1 MVLLGHCKFHKTVHE
16 RKGLDWSH
24 PLLLMVKVINNHLSF
39 LITCKRSIRHIEEL
53 GMMTEVYKLL
63 MFKANHRKEIKG
75 K

>member
-1 MVLLGHCKFHKTVHE
+1 MVLPGHCKFHKIIYE

-24 PLLLMVKVINNHLSF
+24 PPLLMVKVINNHLSF
-39 LITCKRSIRHIEEL
+39 FITHKRSIRHIEEL
-53 GMMTEVYKLL
+53 GMMTEGYKLQ